1 MRLGQGSVQALTDEK
16 LEEAISTL
24 MKERDRRQK
33 PQCPGM
39 IETPNWE
46 PLIALTA
53 ELIEESFEHGYLGKM
68 VKDQIFECVLMAVYG
83 KPVFAMLNRLDSH
96 DSVSL
101 ESE

>member
-24 MKERDRRQK
+24 MKERERRQK

-39 IETPNWE
+39 IEAPDWE

-53 ELIEESFEHGYLGKM
+53 ELIEESMQFRPLPSAAGR
-68 VKDQIFECVLMAVYG
+68 
-83 KPVFAMLNRLDSH
+83 RL
-96 DSVSL
+96 L
-101 ESE
+101 ENP